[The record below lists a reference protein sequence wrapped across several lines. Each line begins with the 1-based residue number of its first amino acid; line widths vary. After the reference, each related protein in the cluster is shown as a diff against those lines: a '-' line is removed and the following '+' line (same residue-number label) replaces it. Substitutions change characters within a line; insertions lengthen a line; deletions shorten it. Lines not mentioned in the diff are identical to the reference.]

1 MKRIIFTALV
11 LMGLSVMVWGQEG
24 RPRFRENM
32 ESMQAERVSFL
43 TTKLQLTVDEAEKFW
58 PIYNDYLKKRE
69 EQFMARQKA
78 MPRSFDPEK
87 ATDQDLERMLTNMLD
102 EDVKLAELKK
112 EYFLRIRQV
121 IPVRKVMM
129 LHRAEQ
135 EFMNHMLN
143 RIREGGAQ
151 GGNPRKGK
159 DFPSKTPQQE
169 IR

>member
-1 MKRIIFTALV
+1 
-11 LMGLSVMVWGQEG
+11 MGLSAMVWGQEG
-24 RPRFRENM
+24 RQRFRDNM

-43 TTKLQLTVDEAEKFW
+43 TTKLQLTVEEAEKFW

-69 EQFMARQKA
+69 ELFMARQKV

-87 ATDQDLERMLTNMLD
+87 TTDQDLERMLNNMLE

-112 EYFLRIRQV
+112 EYFLEIRKV
-121 IPVRKVMM
+121 IPVRKVIT

-143 RIREGGAQ
+143 RIREGGSPM
-151 GGNPRKGK
+151 GNPRQGK
-159 DFPSKTPQQE
+159 DFPTKTPQQE

>member
-1 MKRIIFTALV
+1 MKKIIISTVV
-11 LMGLSVMVWGQEG
+11 LMGLTALVWGQEG

-32 ESMQAERVSFL
+32 ELMQAERVSFL
-43 TTKLQLTVDEAEKFW
+43 TSKLQLTSDEAEKFW
-58 PIYNDYLKKRE
+58 PIYNEYQKKRE
-69 EQFMARQKA
+69 ELFFARQKE

-87 ATDQDLERMLTNMLD
+87 ATDQDLERMFNNMLD

-112 EYFLRIRQV
+112 EYFLKIRQV
-121 IPVRKVMM
+121 VPVRKVLM

-143 RIREGGAQ
+143 RIREGGSP
-151 GGNPRKGK
+151 GSNPRQGK
-159 DFPSKTPQQE
+159 DFHSKTPQQE